1 MTIFNFFS
9 LFGGLALFLFGM
21 NIMGQSLE
29 KAAGSRLKIILA
41 KLTSN
46 PFKGLLLGVA
56 VTAIIQSSSATTVMV
71 VGFVNSGLMQLGQ
84 AIGIIMG
91 ANIGTTI
98 TSWILSLTGLEGESL
113 IIQLLKPSSFTPVL
127 ALIGI
132 ILYMFGKKERKKDI
146 GMVLLGFA
154 VLMFGM
160 ESMSAAVKP
169 LAEIPEFANIL
180 LLFSNPVLGI
190 IAGAVLTAIIQSSS
204 ASVGILQALSATG
217 SVTFG
222 SAIPIIMGQN
232 IGTCVTALLSSI
244 GTTKNARRAA
254 MVHLYFNIIGAVV
267 ISVVFYILNAI
278 FDFTFV
284 SHSINQVGIAIVHTV
299 FNVLCTAILLPF
311 TKQLEKLAILT
322 VKEGEKEE
330 KLQLLDE
337 RFLST
342 PAIAV
347 ERCRTLTC
355 DMAELVR
362 NNLLLA
368 IALIE
373 DYDEESD
380 QQIEEAEAKADLYE
394 DKLGSYLVKLST
406 KPLSA
411 EDSNEIS
418 RLLHSIGDFERIS
431 DHAVNILKT
440 AREIYEKKL
449 IFSAQAQEELRIVTD
464 ATIEIVNLAV
474 NSFVKNDIELAMMVE
489 PLEEVID
496 ELKLQMK
503 DQHIKRLQA
512 GACTIELGFV
522 LTDLMTNFERVSD
535 HCSNIAVCQI
545 EIAHSSLDTH
555 AYLNSVKTGDN
566 PEFLQHYHE
575 FQQKYLLPWH
585 KPVKS
590 K

>member
-1 MTIFNFFS
+1 MTIFNLFS
-9 LFGGLALFLFGM
+9 LFGGLALFLYGM
-21 NIMGQSLE
+21 SIMGQSLE
-29 KAAGSRLKIILA
+29 RAAGNRLKAILA
-41 KLTSN
+41 KMTSN
-46 PFKGLLLGVA
+46 PLKGLLLGAA

-71 VGFVNSGLMQLGQ
+71 VGFVNSGIMQLGQ
-84 AIGIIMG
+84 AIGVIMG

-98 TSWILSLTGLEGESL
+98 TAWILSLTGLEGESF
-113 IIQLLKPSSFTPVL
+113 IIQLLKPTSFTPIL

-132 ILYMFGKKERKKDI
+132 IFYMFSKKEKKKDI
-146 GMVLLGFA
+146 GAIFLGFA
-154 VLMFGM
+154 VLIFGM
-160 ESMSAAVKP
+160 ETMSSAVQP

-180 LLFSNPVLGI
+180 LLFSHPVLGI
-190 IAGAVLTAIIQSSS
+190 VVGAVFTAIIQSSS

-222 SAIPIIMGQN
+222 TAIPIIMGQN

-254 MVHLYFNIIGAVV
+254 MVHLYFNIIGAIV
-267 ISVVFYILNAI
+267 ISVVFYILNAV
-278 FDFTFV
+278 FHFAFV
-284 SHSINQVGIAIVHTV
+284 TESINQVGIAVVHTS
-299 FNVLCTAILLPF
+299 FNILCTAILLPF
-311 TKQLEKLAILT
+311 TKQLEKLATIT
-322 VKEGEKEE
+322 VKDSEKEE

-337 RFLST
+337 RLLST

-355 DMAELVR
+355 DMAEQVR
-362 NNLLLA
+362 DNLLLS

-380 QQIEEAEAKADLYE
+380 RQIEEAESKADLYE
-394 DKLGSYLVKLST
+394 DKLGSYMVKLST

-411 EDSNEIS
+411 GDSNEIS

-440 AREIYEKKL
+440 AREINDKKL
-449 IFSAQAQEELRIVTD
+449 VFSEQAQEELRIVTD

-474 NSFVKNDIELAMMVE
+474 NSFVRNDLEMAMMVE

-496 ELKLQMK
+496 ELKIQMK

-545 EIAHSSLDTH
+545 ETAHSSFDTH

-566 PEFLQHYHE
+566 SEFLQHYQE
-575 FQQKYLLPWH
+575 FRQKYRLPWH
-585 KPVKS
+585 KAEIS